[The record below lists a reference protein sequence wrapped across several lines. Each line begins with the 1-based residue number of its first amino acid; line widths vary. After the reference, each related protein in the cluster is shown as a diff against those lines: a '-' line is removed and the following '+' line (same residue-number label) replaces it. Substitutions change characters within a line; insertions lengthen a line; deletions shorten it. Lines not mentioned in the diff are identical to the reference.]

1 MHSKHVPTRTGTVNA
16 PEAQISP
23 SESPIYLPSAMYL
36 SHANWVSF
44 SCYVD
49 CPDDPARFS
58 AELVS
63 EQDCATANAYD
74 KGLSSITNHWTTPGP
89 ETVVATPTIHV
100 DVADSTSTGEPTK
113 SLSGLEESA
122 SASPSEGAAAIKFA
136 GSWLALVGVGV
147 GILVWEARWCQW
159 LFSLP
164 WYYNTSALCG

>member
-1 MHSKHVPTRTGTVNA
+1 MTF
-16 PEAQISP
+16 
-23 SESPIYLPSAMYL
+23 L
-36 SHANWVSF
+36 S

-74 KGLSSITNHWTTPGP
+74 KGISSITDHWTTPGP
-89 ETVVATPTIHV
+89 ETVVATPTIQV
-100 DVADSTSTGEPTK
+100 DIADSTSTGEPTK
-113 SLSGLEESA
+113 SMSGLEE

-147 GILVWEARWCQW
+147 GMLV
-159 LFSLP
+159 
-164 WYYNTSALCG
+164 